1 MLTGAALF
9 GAFAVYVWLRRGS
22 PGAKGLVLALA
33 AGVWYMA
40 TYALELWTVGS
51 AKQTWGDVKYVGV
64 CLLPAAWL
72 VFALQYTGRARW
84 LTKRLFFLLAV
95 EPLVILT
102 LLGIPSTHDLIHVY
116 PSIATEQFPTV
127 DFGPLGWINVFYSY
141 GLLVFGTGILVKTL
155 FAIARPYRKQ
165 ARALVAALILPFL
178 FNILYNFNIGP
189 FGRVDLTAFAF
200 VLAVVVVVWGIF
212 RLRLLDIVPV
222 ARSRI
227 VETMQDGVVV
237 LDAYQRIVDLN
248 PAAQSILGHTARQ
261 SIGLSLQQ
269 LMPDYASLLERSG
282 NAATVQSEIRLPLG
296 SALRDYE
303 ITLSPIPDNQGRES
317 GKLLMLRD
325 ISERKMSEERLEQ
338 MAHYD
343 SLTGLPNR
351 KLFSDR
357 LSQSIIR
364 ARRNRQL
371 VGLLFLDVDHFKDV
385 NDTLGHEVGD
395 RLLQQLATRLQRCAR
410 AEDTVARLSGDEF
423 TMILPEMQA
432 PTDAAIVATRILEA
446 LQDAL
451 LAGDHE
457 LYTSASIGIC
467 VWPTDGED
475 PGTLIRNADIA
486 MYRAKSQGRNRFE
499 FYASDFGSDAAKRL
513 QLEQDLRRALDR
525 GELCLHYQPIIS
537 LETGEVHSFEALIR
551 WQHPKRGLIL
561 PSHFLWRAEETGLIE
576 SIGEWVLESS
586 CRDALEWGK
595 NPSGREIGIS
605 VNVSARQLKRSGF
618 ANEVEDALER
628 TGLEPDRLMLEI
640 SESTVMDDALNAAG
654 ILHDLKRL
662 GLSLSLDDFGT
673 GSTSLSQFGRFPLD
687 VLKIDRLFVRGLGKG
702 SQGAIIVQAMLS
714 LAHALGLTVVAEG
727 VETEGQIKILE
738 SLQCDLVQGFLISEP
753 MPIASVSEFM
763 NVRHRTHLGIA

>member
-200 VLAVVVVVWGIF
+200 VL
-212 RLRLLDIVPV
+212 
-222 ARSRI
+222 
-227 VETMQDGVVV
+227 VVV

-364 ARRNRQL
+364 ARRNRQP

-385 NDTLGHEVGD
+385 NDTLGHEV
-395 RLLQQLATRLQRCAR
+395 
-410 AEDTVARLSGDEF
+410 V
-423 TMILPEMQA
+423 
-432 PTDAAIVATRILEA
+432 
-446 LQDAL
+446 
-451 LAGDHE
+451 
-457 LYTSASIGIC
+457 
-467 VWPTDGED
+467 
-475 PGTLIRNADIA
+475 
-486 MYRAKSQGRNRFE
+486 
-499 FYASDFGSDAAKRL
+499 
-513 QLEQDLRRALDR
+513 
-525 GELCLHYQPIIS
+525 
-537 LETGEVHSFEALIR
+537 
-551 WQHPKRGLIL
+551 
-561 PSHFLWRAEETGLIE
+561 
-576 SIGEWVLESS
+576 
-586 CRDALEWGK
+586 
-595 NPSGREIGIS
+595 
-605 VNVSARQLKRSGF
+605 
-618 ANEVEDALER
+618 
-628 TGLEPDRLMLEI
+628 
-640 SESTVMDDALNAAG
+640 
-654 ILHDLKRL
+654 
-662 GLSLSLDDFGT
+662 
-673 GSTSLSQFGRFPLD
+673 
-687 VLKIDRLFVRGLGKG
+687 
-702 SQGAIIVQAMLS
+702 
-714 LAHALGLTVVAEG
+714 
-727 VETEGQIKILE
+727 
-738 SLQCDLVQGFLISEP
+738 
-753 MPIASVSEFM
+753 
-763 NVRHRTHLGIA
+763 

>member
-1 MLTGAALF
+1 MGSNRRLGATLPSPSFAMLTGAALF

-72 VFALQYTGRARW
+72 VFALQYTGRAPW

-116 PSIATEQFPTV
+116 PSIATEQFPIV
-127 DFGPLGWINVFYSY
+127 RFGPAGWINVFYSY
-141 GLLVFGTGILVKTL
+141 GLLLFGTGILVKIL

-165 ARALVAALILPFL
+165 ARALVAALLVPLL

-189 FGRVDLTAFAF
+189 FGRVDLTPFAF

-338 MAHYD
+338 IAHYD

-351 KLFSDR
+351 MLFSR
-357 LSQSIIR
+357 VTMSSTR
-364 ARRNRQL
+364 AQ
-371 VGLLFLDVDHFKDV
+371 
-385 NDTLGHEVGD
+385 
-395 RLLQQLATRLQRCAR
+395 
-410 AEDTVARLSGDEF
+410 
-423 TMILPEMQA
+423 
-432 PTDAAIVATRILEA
+432 
-446 LQDAL
+446 
-451 LAGDHE
+451 
-457 LYTSASIGIC
+457 
-467 VWPTDGED
+467 
-475 PGTLIRNADIA
+475 
-486 MYRAKSQGRNRFE
+486 
-499 FYASDFGSDAAKRL
+499 
-513 QLEQDLRRALDR
+513 
-525 GELCLHYQPIIS
+525 
-537 LETGEVHSFEALIR
+537 
-551 WQHPKRGLIL
+551 
-561 PSHFLWRAEETGLIE
+561 
-576 SIGEWVLESS
+576 
-586 CRDALEWGK
+586 
-595 NPSGREIGIS
+595 
-605 VNVSARQLKRSGF
+605 
-618 ANEVEDALER
+618 
-628 TGLEPDRLMLEI
+628 
-640 SESTVMDDALNAAG
+640 
-654 ILHDLKRL
+654 
-662 GLSLSLDDFGT
+662 
-673 GSTSLSQFGRFPLD
+673 
-687 VLKIDRLFVRGLGKG
+687 
-702 SQGAIIVQAMLS
+702 
-714 LAHALGLTVVAEG
+714 
-727 VETEGQIKILE
+727 
-738 SLQCDLVQGFLISEP
+738 
-753 MPIASVSEFM
+753 ASVSACGRPMERIQGRSSGMPTSQCTGRSRRAGTDSSSTQVTSAPMPPSACSSSRIFA
-763 NVRHRTHLGIA
+763 VHSTAASCACTTSPSSRWRPARCTPSRR

>member
-1 MLTGAALF
+1 MGSNRRLGATLPSPSFAMLTGAALF

-269 LMPDYASLLERSG
+269 LMP
-282 NAATVQSEIRLPLG
+282 
-296 SALRDYE
+296 
-303 ITLSPIPDNQGRES
+303 
-317 GKLLMLRD
+317 
-325 ISERKMSEERLEQ
+325 
-338 MAHYD
+338 HYD

-513 QLEQDLRRALDR
+513 QLEHDLRRALDR

-551 WQHPKRGLIL
+551 WQH
-561 PSHFLWRAEETGLIE
+561 
-576 SIGEWVLESS
+576 
-586 CRDALEWGK
+586 
-595 NPSGREIGIS
+595 
-605 VNVSARQLKRSGF
+605 Q
-618 ANEVEDALER
+618 
-628 TGLEPDRLMLEI
+628 RL
-640 SESTVMDDALNAAG
+640 
-654 ILHDLKRL
+654 
-662 GLSLSLDDFGT
+662 
-673 GSTSLSQFGRFPLD
+673 
-687 VLKIDRLFVRGLGKG
+687 
-702 SQGAIIVQAMLS
+702 
-714 LAHALGLTVVAEG
+714 EG
-727 VETEGQIKILE
+727 V
-738 SLQCDLVQGFLISEP
+738 
-753 MPIASVSEFM
+753 
-763 NVRHRTHLGIA
+763 